1 MSAGV
6 SAEDVAR
13 EGLIALYG
21 QNAETIKQYVAI
33 LATRGI
39 EWGLLG
45 PREGDKLWSRHIA
58 NAGQGDGGG
67 TTQVIATFD
76 PADVVIRALGD
87 TNVRK
92 RLFAVFGQNKAQIN
106 RNLGRG

>member
-1 MSAGV
+1 MSADV

-58 NAGQGDGGG
+58 NA
-67 TTQVIATFD
+67 V
-76 PADVVIRALGD
+76 ALMD
-87 TNVRK
+87 
-92 RLFAVFGQNKAQIN
+92 AVPMGVEVAWG
-106 RNLGRG
+106 LM